1 MKLYELNDEVNI
13 EGLWIVSHWDGDVED
28 FRKYL
33 DDMDDDE
40 VDEYA
45 DMEIVRICPISNAYG
60 TPVILVEVM

>member
-40 VDEYA
+40 VDKYA